1 MQKRAAAPKPAKQ
14 TITKKLQRAKSQEE
28 PIENDSEEE
37 EESKRQQSDSDAG
50 DEVRPDLLSTDMPIT
65 DFNISC
71 LRKTFKQ

>member
-37 EESKRQQSDSDAG
+37 ESKRQQSDSDAG
-50 DEVRPDLLSTDMPIT
+50 GEVRQDLLSTDMPIT